1 MYIFLPWSK
10 GIKEPIDEGERGKW
24 KRWFKTQHS
33 KNEDP
38 GIQSHHFMQI
48 DGEIVETVTG
58 FLFLGFKILRMV
70 TAAMK
75 LKDAPWNKSYD
86 KPRRSI
92 KKQRCYFTNKG
103 LYSQRYV
110 FSSVHVWM

>member
-48 DGEIVETVTG
+48 DGETTETVTD
-58 FLFLGFKILRMV
+58 FILRGSKSVQMV
-70 TAAMK
+70 TAATK
-75 LKDAPWNKSYD
+75 LKDACSLEEK
-86 KPRRSI
+86 
-92 KKQRCYFTNKG
+92 
-103 LYSQRYV
+103 L
-110 FSSVHVWM
+110 